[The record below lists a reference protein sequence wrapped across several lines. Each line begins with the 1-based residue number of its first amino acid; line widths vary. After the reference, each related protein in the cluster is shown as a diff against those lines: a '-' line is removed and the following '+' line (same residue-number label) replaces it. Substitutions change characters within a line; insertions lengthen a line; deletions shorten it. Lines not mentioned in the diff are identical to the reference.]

1 MMFAICAGTYKQ
13 EGRRDVVRGQWVG
26 WREWREGLCAVVSG
40 GACAGCFGY
49 LPAERLQATL
59 IEVGLGE
66 QI

>member
-1 MMFAICAGTYKQ
+1 M
-13 EGRRDVVRGQWVG
+13 
-26 WREWREGLCAVVSG
+26 VVSG

-49 LPAERLQATL
+49 LPAERLQAAL